1 MHIHMYVCMYVYVYI
16 YIYMYIHVC
25 IHTHTHT
32 HTHICVY
39 MYIYIYI
46 CINHMDV
53 WVAPVRGP
61 LVISLHILVW
71 PQVSKHCA
79 KWLAAHAAARWQAHG
94 RLCTEQ

>member
-1 MHIHMYVCMYVYVYI
+1 
-16 YIYMYIHVC
+16 
-25 IHTHTHT
+25 
-32 HTHICVY
+32 
-39 MYIYIYI
+39 
-46 CINHMDV
+46 MDV